1 VKKNILLVCVFVL
14 LGTLLFAGGAKE
26 VEVTS
31 GYPAEMDAW
40 AKEAQLGIYDV
51 NQDWDEITRLA
62 KQEGEVII
70 YSASSRMSAVGEAF
84 TKMYPEIKVTSYDLG
99 SVKTFEKTISE
110 QQANIFNADIIT
122 TGGSGNFIYDLIDK
136 NRVLNFVPSMHK
148 DMIPKENQDPALVRI
163 LEAMVFMY
171 NSELHSEPPIT
182 NIWQLT
188 EEKYR
193 GKVVIKD
200 PLASLSNLMGV
211 VSVAGHA
218 DEMAASYK
226 RFYNKDITLSPGVKN
241 AGYEWIYRLLHN
253 DLIISDSGGKV
264 TGASGKKGQTGLA
277 PISITTFTYLRYN
290 RTKDYINNLLFPLD
304 PIDGIIFP
312 TYTAIARQAPHP
324 NAAKLLTAFMLGDPS
339 ITLDTDIPE
348 PYTEGKGLEWL
359 QGLAPYYEVGSKSPR
374 SNVATPKG
382 GEAWDEMNMWVVDP
396 EDDWFLGPEV
406 QDFWMQ
412 ESAK

>member
-1 VKKNILLVCVFVL
+1 M
-14 LGTLLFAGGAKE
+14 GSKE
-26 VEVTS
+26 AEVTS
-31 GYPAEMDAW
+31 GYPAAMDEW
-40 AKEAQLGIYDV
+40 AKKAKLGIYDV
-51 NQDWDEITRLA
+51 DQDWDEITRLA
-62 KQEGEVII
+62 KEEGEVIL

-84 TKMYPEIKVTSYDLG
+84 SKIYPEIKVTSYDLG

-110 QQANIFNADIIT
+110 QKANLYNADIIT
-122 TGGSGNFIYDLIDK
+122 TGGSGNFIYDLIAN
-136 NRVLNFVPSMHK
+136 NRVVNFVPSMYK
-148 DMIPKENQDPALVRI
+148 DMIPQEYQEPALVRI

-171 NSELHSEPPIT
+171 NTELNDSPPIT
-182 NIWQLT
+182 NVWELT

-200 PLASLSNLMGV
+200 PLSSLSNLMGI
-211 VSVAGHA
+211 VAIAGNA
-218 DEMAASYK
+218 EKMEESYK

-241 AGYEWIYRLLHN
+241 AGFEWIYRLLHN

-290 RTKDYINNLLFPLD
+290 ITKDYINDLLFPID
-304 PIDGIIFP
+304 PFDGIVFP

-324 NAAKLLTAFMLGDPS
+324 NAAKLLTAFMMGDPS
-339 ITLDTDIPE
+339 ITLETDIPE
-348 PYTEGKGLEWL
+348 PYTEGRALELL
-359 QGLAPYYEVGSKSPR
+359 QGLAPYYETGTRSPR
-374 SNVATPKG
+374 VNVAIPKG
-382 GEAWDEMNMWVVDP
+382 GEAWDEMNLWNVDA
-396 EDDWFLGPEV
+396 EDDWFLSPEV

>member
-1 VKKNILLVCVFVL
+1 MKKNILLVGLFL
-14 LGTLLFAGGAKE
+14 LLSAMVFAGGAKE
-26 VEVTS
+26 AEVTS

-40 AKEAQLGIYDV
+40 AKKAKLGTYDV
-51 NQDWDEITRLA
+51 DQDWDEIIRSA
-62 KQEGEVII
+62 KEEGEVVI

-84 TKMYPEIKVTSYDLG
+84 SKIYPEIKVTSYDLG

-122 TGGSGNFIYDLIDK
+122 TGGSGNFIYDLIEK
-136 NRVLNFVPSMHK
+136 NRAVNFVPSMYK
-148 DMIPKENQDPALVRI
+148 DMIPLEYQEPALVRI

-171 NSELHSEPPIT
+171 NSELHDSPPIT
-182 NIWQLT
+182 NIWELT

-200 PLASLSNLMGV
+200 PLASLSNLMGIV
-211 VSVAGHA
+211 AVAGHPE
-218 DEMAASYK
+218 EMAAAYK
-226 RFYNKDITLSPGVKN
+226 RHYNKDITLSPGVEN

-253 DLIISDSGGKV
+253 DLVISDSGGKV

-290 RTKDYINNLLFPLD
+290 RTKDYINDLLFPLD

-324 NAAKLLTAFMLGDPS
+324 NAAKLLTAFMLGDPA
-339 ITLDTDIPE
+339 ITLNTDIPE
-348 PYTEGKGLEWL
+348 PYTEGKALELL

-374 SNVATPKG
+374 DNIATPKG
-382 GEAWDEMNMWVVDP
+382 GEAWDEMNMWTVDP
-396 EDDWFLGPEV
+396 EDDWYLGPVV

-412 ESAK
+412 QSAK